1 MDIYFAANFLANV
14 SNFLSNHLIGY
25 QKEYRELEILRKKFV
40 SDFPISRINNLS
52 LEQFTAGN
60 KNSSSFCSRLEN
72 ELKLLGDM
80 HGSYIDKF
88 GVYYSNKRDQ
98 YECTKKWD
106 SKKNI
111 DNGFKRLKIEICNL
125 VEAGHNKDLY
135 AIENNRISSLFKGKI
150 LATYFPNEYFPIFSS
165 SHVKRFMNIF
175 QIEYDYDLTLEENKQ
190 KLLQICEY
198 DERLKK
204 LNYHLIMKFMYAYD
218 KDFLGQQSKLKPKSD
233 IPIQVELNYNNLKE
247 QHANT
252 SGASHNA
259 NHALSELKKV
269 LQGDRA
275 ESLVVRFEQN
285 KLKNCGRIDLS
296 YKVEQVSKT
305 QSDGLG
311 YDILSFNEN
320 GEEIY
325 IEVKSK
331 KYFNNTIDF
340 YLTDTE
346 FKFLDAHSNSFIYY
360 VYDVYEDPKIH
371 ITTLSRIKALGNNW
385 KNPILYKIEIE
396 ASKS

>member
-1 MDIYFAANFLANV
+1 MDIYFIANFLANV

-25 QKEYRELEILRKKFV
+25 QKEFRDLEILRKKFV
-40 SDFPISRINNLS
+40 SDFPISDISNLS
-52 LEQFTAGN
+52 LDQFTAGN
-60 KNSSSFCSRLEN
+60 YNRRSFCSRLEN
-72 ELKLLGDM
+72 ELKPLGDM

-88 GVYYSNKRDQ
+88 GVYYSNKRDK
-98 YECTKKWD
+98 YECAKKWD
-106 SKKNI
+106 SKRNL
-111 DNGFKRLKIEICNL
+111 DNGFVRLKIEISKLL
-125 VEAGHNKDLY
+125 VAGQNKDLR
-135 AIENNRISSLFKGKI
+135 AIDNNRISPLFKGKI

-165 SHVKRFMNIF
+165 SHIKYFMNIF
-175 QIEYDYDLTLEENKQ
+175 QMEYDYNLTLEENKQ
-190 KLLQICEY
+190 KLLQIYEY
-198 DERLKK
+198 DERLKR
-204 LNYHLIMKFMYAYD
+204 LNYHLLMKFMYAYD
-218 KDFLGQQSKLKPKSD
+218 KDFLGQQAKLKSKSD
-233 IPIQVELNYNNLKE
+233 IPIQVELNYHNLKE
-247 QHANT
+247 QHT
-252 SGASHNA
+252 TPSGTSHNA

-296 YKVEQVSKT
+296 HKVEQVSKT
-305 QSDGLG
+305 RGDGLG

-320 GEEIY
+320 GDEIY

-346 FKFLDAHSNSFIYY
+346 FKFLDAHPNSFIYY

-371 ITTLSRIKALGNNW
+371 ITTLSRLKTLGNNW